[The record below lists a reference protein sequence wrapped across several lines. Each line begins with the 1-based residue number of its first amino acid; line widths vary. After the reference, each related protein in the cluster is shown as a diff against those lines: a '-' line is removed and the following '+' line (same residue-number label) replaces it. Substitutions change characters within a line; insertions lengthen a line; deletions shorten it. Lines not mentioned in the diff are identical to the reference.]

1 MDLEERIDFYK
12 KTKLF
17 ENEIVRVSEN
27 TIKELEGTVFYS
39 MIHGILMDSQKH
51 AFLLDGLIKMLSE
64 EQPSLEKGKYE
75 DLKQNIQ
82 DHIDLEKQA
91 ISKYKKILDLKD
103 PLVSD
108 EERMIASIIH
118 EEELK
123 HHKSLKQLLE
133 LLKKRK

>member
-27 TIKELEGTVFYS
+27 TIKQLEGTVYYS

-64 EQPSLEKGKYE
+64 EQPVLDQGKFE
-75 DLKQNIQ
+75 DLKHTFQE
-82 DHIDLEKQA
+82 HIDLEKQA
-91 ISKYKKILDLKD
+91 IDKYKKILDLKD
-103 PLVSD
+103 PLISD
-108 EERMIASIIH
+108 EEKMVAALIH

-123 HHKSLKQLLE
+123 HHKTLKKLLE
-133 LLKKRK
+133 LLKKG